1 MSDENE
7 KIGECPAKNW
17 EISVISELHGKLDCY
32 RFEIKEKD
40 ATISRL
46 DQEVE
51 RLKKELAEWE
61 ASKNHMIDIIHDSTA
76 PFLARA
82 EQAEADLAA
91 ARKVIEGMEEL
102 LKEIVGE
109 VKSQGEEK
117 KKRRKIV
124 KKVLIVSAVV
134 LLLGCAAIPLTP
146 EERYSRMFSGHV
158 GCPASE
164 VKIVNIDTE
173 ITSTTVLLECKG
185 KRFYCTEKRSYI
197 GAGGTSCAEAR

>member
-1 MSDENE
+1 MG
-7 KIGECPAKNW
+7 KKPKP
-17 EISVISELHGKLDCY
+17 LHLGVKLPDG
-32 RFEIKEKD
+32 
-40 ATISRL
+40 A
-46 DQEVE
+46 EV
-51 RLKKELAEWE
+51 
-61 ASKNHMIDIIHDSTA
+61 
-76 PFLARA
+76 
-82 EQAEADLAA
+82 
-91 ARKVIEGMEEL
+91 MEEL

-164 VKIVNIDTE
+164 VKIVNIDTA
-173 ITSTTVLLECKG
+173 ITETTVLLECKG
-185 KRFYCTEKRSYI
+185 KRYYCTERRV
-197 GAGGTSCAEAR
+197 GAAGTSCAEVR